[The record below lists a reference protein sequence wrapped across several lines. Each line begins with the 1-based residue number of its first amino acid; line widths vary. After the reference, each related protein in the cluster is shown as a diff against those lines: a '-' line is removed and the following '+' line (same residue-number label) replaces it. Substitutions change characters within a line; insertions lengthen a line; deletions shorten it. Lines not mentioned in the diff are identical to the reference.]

1 MNTNTDTRFP
11 NQAFPNNQPSSSK
24 KGWLFGG
31 CGCLSL
37 IGILCLGGG
46 GFAYMKW
53 IKPGIDFVAE
63 ATTIAAENP
72 QVKETL
78 GEPLVVD
85 HNNIKQEVGQQSIFL
100 RIPVKGSQGSGTVV
114 AEGRI
119 STSGVISP
127 GPMKLEFDG
136 ETIDLDP
143 DAATPVPDIKIGDD

>member
-11 NQAFPNNQPSSSK
+11 DQMLPGTQPPSSK

-37 IGILCLGGG
+37 LAILCIGGA
-46 GFAYMKW
+46 GFSYFKW
-53 IKPGIDFVAE
+53 IKPGLDFVVE
-63 ATTIAAENP
+63 ATTIASENP

-85 HNNIKQEVGQQSIFL
+85 TEGITTQNGKQSIFL
-100 RIPVKGSQGSGTVV
+100 RIPVKGSKGSGTVV

-119 STSGVISP
+119 SSSGVITP
-127 GPMKLEFDG
+127 GPMQLEFGD

-143 DAATPVPDIKIGDD
+143 DAATPTPNIKIGDD